1 MLLKMTLLMAP
12 FAQRYVEMEETSIL
26 QTQSRIIAMMAIRE
40 VTMDALKIVLLKLA
54 GNVMIQQ
61 KQLLILVQKY
71 VETD

>member
-1 MLLKMTLLMAP
+1 MTLLMAP

>member
-1 MLLKMTLLMAP
+1 VLLKMTLLMAP